1 MPIKVVMIS
10 KAFAIRDVYQRKLE
24 EIARLD
30 GVDLTVISPASWREG
45 QHVFRL
51 QPRFTRGYR
60 LIVTPILF
68 NGRFHVHFY
77 PRLPRL
83 LRSLKPDLLHVDEE
97 PYNLATWMAMRSGR
111 AVGARCLF
119 FTWQN
124 LCRRLPVPF
133 STMEAQNYRLADGA
147 IAGNRDA
154 QNVLRVKG
162 FKGPIWVIPQF
173 GIDPDLFVPRD
184 RSSGTTFV
192 VGYVGRLVRAKGI
205 DLLLRACTMLADP
218 WKLVLVG
225 GGDDEPSLRRLSA
238 ELGIGARVEFRGEVA
253 SLDVPRIVREFDAL
267 VLPSRSAPT
276 WREQFGR
283 VLVEAMAC
291 AVPVV
296 GSDSGEIPHVIGDA
310 GLIFPEEDWR
320 ALAEHLRALQADPS
334 RRAVLGQRG
343 RERALAQYTIQSI
356 AEQTVSVYRA
366 LLEARIC

>member
-1 MPIKVVMIS
+1 MPIKVVMVS

-24 EIARLD
+24 EIAGLD
-30 GVDLTVISPASWREG
+30 GIDLTVISPASWREG
-45 QHVFRL
+45 RSTFRL
-51 QPRFTRGYR
+51 QPRFTRGYN
-60 LIVTPILF
+60 LIVTPIIF
-68 NGRFHVHFY
+68 NGRFHLHFY

-83 LRSLKPDLLHVDEE
+83 LRSLRPDLLHVDEE
-97 PYNLATWMAMRSGR
+97 PYNLATWLAMRSGR
-111 AVGARCLF
+111 TVGARCLF

-133 STMEAQNYRLADGA
+133 SIIEAQNYRMASGV

-154 QNVLRVKG
+154 QNVLRRKG

-173 GIDPDLFVPRD
+173 GIDPDLFYPRD
-184 RSSGTTFV
+184 RSTGETFV
-192 VGYVGRLVRAKGI
+192 VGYVGRLVRAKGL
-205 DLLLRACTMLADP
+205 DLLLRACSTLEDP

-225 GGDDEPSLRRLSA
+225 GGEEEPSLRRLSA

-253 SLDVPRIVREFDAL
+253 SLDVPRTLRDFDVL

-310 GLIFPEEDWR
+310 GLIFPEENWR
-320 ALAEHLRALQADPS
+320 ALADHLRTLQEDPPL
-334 RRAVLGQRG
+334 RAALGQRG
-343 RERALAQYTIQSI
+343 RERALTQYTIRSI

-366 LLEARIC
+366 LLEVRAC